1 MSPHYRPTNTGGRM
15 SWYPFLSHTIPIVLN
30 SASIIMLTLW
40 YRKLE
45 KRLKDIENAL
55 YIRQWLQ
62 AIQDG
67 ESPSD
72 LAYMREKGFLR

>member
-1 MSPHYRPTNTGGRM
+1 M